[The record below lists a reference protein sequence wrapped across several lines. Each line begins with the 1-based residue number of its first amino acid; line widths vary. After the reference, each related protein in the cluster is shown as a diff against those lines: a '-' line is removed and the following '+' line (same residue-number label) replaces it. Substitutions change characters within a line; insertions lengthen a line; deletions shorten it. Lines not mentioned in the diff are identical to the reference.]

1 MVAHPASESMHS
13 ISEIVDKIRTYSPD
27 ADVKPVMTAY
37 LLAARAHA
45 HQTRKS
51 GEPYLMHPLAVAMTL
66 AEIHMDVETI
76 ATALL
81 HDALEDNPVTVR
93 EDMERDVGPVVTRLV
108 DGVTKIGK
116 LKFRSQ
122 EELAAENFRKMM
134 LAMSQDIRVILVKLA
149 DRLHNMSTIE
159 HHKPDKQKSIALET
173 MEIFVP
179 IANRLG
185 LDSFKTRLEDYCLLA
200 LEPQAWRDVDD
211 FLAKTQGDREEYT
224 ARVVDALEQN
234 LRGQGID
241 CRVKGRAKHRAS
253 IWRKVK
259 NQGISL
265 SEVSDLLAFR
275 VLVKDVGNCYGALGS
290 VHASFP
296 PIPDRIKDYIA
307 RPKPNGY
314 QSLHTTVIGPEGRR
328 IEVQIRTEEM
338 NRVADEGIAAHWKYK
353 EGHLALAPEDVI
365 KITRIREMFD
375 SAKDAE
381 NAAEF
386 MERVKV
392 EFYADEVFVFT
403 PKGDIKRLP
412 LGATALDFAFAVH
425 SDVGMRCTG
434 ARVNGRMVPL
444 RYEVRS
450 GDTLEVLT
458 SPHQKPNRDWLNVAR
473 TGRALEKIRR
483 HLRLEERD
491 SGMRLGRELLEAE
504 LKKYGSNLSKIKVD
518 DDRIQ
523 DSFKRRGVSNL
534 DGLLVDIARGQ
545 IAPLTVVR
553 DFLGEEVLQKKEAE
567 ESSALGSLI
576 RRFRGRSESPVLI
589 TGEDGLL
596 VQFAKCC
603 SPLPGEPIVGFI
615 TRGRGITVHRS
626 TCAQLTTLEAD
637 RRVPVE
643 WDPTMQ
649 STHSGEIEIV
659 CAHRPGMLA
668 HITRLCEQNQVNI
681 QRAEAKT
688 VGDDRALCT
697 LQLAVRDIAELTRLI
712 RNLEKIGGVE
722 SVHRTAG

>member
-1 MVAHPASESMHS
+1 MHS
-13 ISEIVDKIRTYSPD
+13 ISEIVEKIRTYSPD

-45 HQTRKS
+45 SAGVDMVGPSAMLVRVILRS
-51 GEPYLMHPLAVAMTL
+51 LLVAVAMTL
-66 AEIHMDVETI
+66 ADIHMDVETI

-81 HDALEDNPVTVR
+81 HDALEDNPVSVR

-159 HHKPDKQKSIALET
+159 HHKPEKQKSIALET

-185 LDSFKTRLEDYCLLA
+185 LDSFKTKLEDYCLLA

-224 ARVVDALEQN
+224 ARVVDALEKN

-353 EGHLALAPEDVI
+353 EGHLALAPEDVV

-458 SPHQKPNRDWLNVAR
+458 SPHQKPNRDWLNIAR

-483 HLRLEERD
+483 HLRLEEREQ
-491 SGMRLGRELLEAE
+491 GMRLGRELLEAE
-504 LKKYGSNLSKIKVD
+504 LKKYGSTLSKIKVD

-523 DSFKRRGVSNL
+523 DCFKRRGVSNL

-545 IAPLTVVR
+545 IAPLTAVR

-603 SPLPGEPIVGFI
+603 GPLPGEPIVGFI